1 MIDIFGISIKKKEK
15 YENNNLGCMPQFI
28 CVYLA
33 TQTFGMGSYTDSER
47 QEKTRFYK
55 IIF

>member
-15 YENNNLGCMPQFI
+15 YENNNLGYMPQSI

-33 TQTFGMGSYTDSER
+33 TQTFGMGSTLTARDKKR
-47 QEKTRFYK
+47 QDFIR
-55 IIF
+55 